1 MSDNS
6 GTRGLWGGLRVAVLA
21 LLWGSTFL
29 WIELALRGLS
39 PLQVTLARCVLGALV
54 LVVAC
59 YTTGQRLPRGVATWR
74 HVVVAAFFC
83 NALPFALFSMGQQT
97 VDSGLAGVL
106 NATTPLWSIALGLA
120 LGSERG
126 LRPVRLAGLLL
137 GFTGTIVIFAP
148 WQTTGATGWGALA
161 ILGAA
166 ASYAVAFTYM
176 GRTLVRR
183 GTPTISLS
191 AAQLVAASGLTALA
205 VPIGGL
211 ESIDPGPTVLV
222 AAVVLSVFCTAIT
235 FHLTYRIINDEG
247 ATNAAVVGYS
257 WSWRVQEGLSTEEG
271 ELVVTLWAQPNIVA
285 NDEYAPAFPRDGP
298 AKNSLTT
305 TRKSQVDKPPQVS
318 TPRSWGF
325 EGDSIRYSTCST
337 HGGVLLALPGL
348 TPSDLGPSGKRS
360 VTCSASVKDDPPVP
374 SLPSAPSHAAS
385 PFRLGVC
392 TSGGDRVRLLAA
404 CGSHPR
410 RPRRN
415 ATPKR

>member
-29 WIELALRGLS
+29 WTELALRGLS

-59 YTTGQRLPRGVATWR
+59 CTTGHRLPRGVAAWR
-74 HVVVAAFFC
+74 HIVVAAFFC
-83 NALPFALFSMGQQT
+83 NALPFALFSIGQQT

-106 NATTPLWSIALGLA
+106 NATTPLWSIALALA

-247 ATNAAVVGYS
+247 ATNAAVVGY
-257 WSWRVQEGLSTEEG
+257 L
-271 ELVVTLWAQPNIVA
+271 LPVV
-285 NDEYAPAFPRDGP
+285 
-298 AKNSLTT
+298 S
-305 TRKSQVDKPPQVS
+305 
-318 TPRSWGF
+318 
-325 EGDSIRYSTCST
+325 
-337 HGGVLLALPGL
+337 VLLGAVVLGEDLSVRVVLGMAVVLVGVGMTRRQGAAAEAVAAAGEPAVEESAALGL
-348 TPSDLGPSGKRS
+348 APDLRPVDAEPTPEDRP
-360 VTCSASVKDDPPVP
+360 AE
-374 SLPSAPSHAAS
+374 AP
-385 PFRLGVC
+385 
-392 TSGGDRVRLLAA
+392 RLLLEKT
-404 CGSHPR
+404 R
-410 RPRRN
+410 
-415 ATPKR
+415 

>member
-1 MSDNS
+1 MNS
-6 GTRGLWGGLRVAVLA
+6 GTRSLWGGLRVAVLA

-39 PLQVTLARCVLGALV
+39 PLQVTFVRCALGALV

-59 YTTGQRLPRGVATWR
+59 YATGHRMPRGVTVWR
-74 HVVVAAFFC
+74 HIAVAAFFC
-83 NALPFALFSMGQQT
+83 NALPFALFSLGQQT

-176 GRTLVRR
+176 GRTLVRK

-191 AAQLVAASGLTALA
+191 AAQLVAASGLTGLV
-205 VPIGGL
+205 VPVGGL
-211 ESIDPGPTVLV
+211 ESIDVGPAVVT

-247 ATNAAVVGYS
+247 ATNAAVVGYLLPVVS
-257 WSWRVQEGLSTEEG
+257 VLLGAVVLGESLSVRVVLGMVVVLVGVGLTRRKAAAGSVSASGDGERGEPGTERPDSVEPG
-271 ELVVTLWAQPNIVA
+271 SE
-285 NDEYAPAFPRDGP
+285 APA
-298 AKNSLTT
+298 NE
-305 TRKSQVDKPPQVS
+305 KP
-318 TPRSWGF
+318 
-325 EGDSIRYSTCST
+325 
-337 HGGVLLALPGL
+337 
-348 TPSDLGPSGKRS
+348 
-360 VTCSASVKDDPPVP
+360 ASVEPT
-374 SLPSAPSHAAS
+374 
-385 PFRLGVC
+385 R
-392 TSGGDRVRLLAA
+392 GDTARRTLLE
-404 CGSHPR
+404 
-410 RPRRN
+410 N
-415 ATPKR
+415 AR